1 MKKVTLSLFLLLTAA
16 MLSAQAVEAVAVVQE
31 PNFFIAL
38 IGGIII
44 ALGFQ
49 LLLTNLTAASG
60 LSILHAPLEKL
71 EEGPSDRERTGH
83 EQGEEKGAGV
93 HKAARNVSRAF
104 GFWAVITTTIALF
117 FASWLA
123 VELSGTARIISGV
136 TIGLAIW
143 GLLYIVNLAL
153 EMKAVGSMTGSL
165 MHLAGSG
172 LKSAGEAAGGLFG
185 KSDEKKMA
193 DTAAEVAASVRDEI
207 FHDVN
212 LKKEISR
219 FVDQVK
225 PNYAEMRKQFESI
238 LKETNVDVTTRH
250 EAPLEE
256 RTTAEVHVGAGGP
269 SMKDAGDKATA
280 AASKVQEV
288 RGKVQEEMKSDKD
301 TPSKVADAAMETA
314 GLSREQAEEY
324 RHRIEDYLRN
334 TGKPELNPEGIKRD
348 LEKLFSDPKGGFQAL
363 KEHLGQFDKSTITS
377 LLSQRKDM
385 DENEANRVVDWVS
398 NTLDTIRG
406 TYQGAKEDVKA
417 GAGER
422 AAGMQE
428 RASGLEGKVKEYFDS
443 LDRPELQYED
453 IKGDFELL
461 LHDPKAG
468 ADALLTRLKS
478 MDRDSLKAIISSRKD
493 ISEEDA
499 DRMIDKMEEARDSM
513 IQRVE
518 RMKEETARRLEQ
530 LKEEAAHQA
539 DEVRKTAASA
549 TWWVFAA
556 ALVSG
561 IAAAAGGWVATI
573 V

>member
-1 MKKVTLSLFLLLTAA
+1 MKKVTLSLLLMLTAA
-16 MLSAQAVEAVAVVQE
+16 MLSAQAAETVAVVQG
-31 PNFFIAL
+31 PDFFIAL

-71 EEGPSDRERTGH
+71 EEGPSDSERTGQ
-83 EQGEEKGAGV
+83 EKDEEKGAGV
-93 HKAARNVSRAF
+93 HRTARKVSRAF
-104 GFWAVITTTIALF
+104 GIWAVITTTIALF

-123 VELSGTARIISGV
+123 VELSGTASIVAGV
-136 TIGLAIW
+136 TTGLAIW

-165 MHLAGSG
+165 MHLAGAG
-172 LKSAGEAAGGLFG
+172 LKTVGEAAGGLFG

-212 LKKEISR
+212 LKKEVSR
-219 FVDQVK
+219 FLDQVK
-225 PNYAEMRKQFESI
+225 PDYAEMRKQIETI
-238 LKETNVDVTTRH
+238 LKDMNVDVTTHH
-250 EAPLEE
+250 ETPLEE

-269 SMKDAGDKATA
+269 SMKDVGEKATS

-301 TPSKVADAAMETA
+301 MPSKVADAAMETS

-348 LEKLFSDPKGGFQAL
+348 LEKLFSDPKGGFQAI
-363 KEHLGQFDKSTITS
+363 KEHLGKFDRSTITS
-377 LLSQRKDM
+377 LLAQRKDM
-385 DENEANRVVDWVS
+385 NEDEANRVVDWVS
-398 NTLDTIRG
+398 NTLETIRG
-406 TYQGAKEDVKA
+406 KYQDVKEGVKA
-417 GAGER
+417 GTEER
-422 AAGMQE
+422 AAGMKE
-428 RASGLEGKVKEYFDS
+428 RVSGVEGKVKEYFDS
-443 LDRPELQYED
+443 LDRPELRYDD
-453 IKGDFELL
+453 IKDDFELL

-468 ADALLTRLKS
+468 ADALLSRLKS

-499 DRMIDKMEEARDSM
+499 ERIVGKMEEARDSM
-513 IQRVE
+513 IRRVE

-561 IAAAAGGWVATI
+561 IAAAAGGWVAVI